1 MNQVMLALVEVVL
14 CSGIRGKLQMAIH
27 LTTEGVPFLDIL
39 VSTVTLSEDH
49 GITGVNVLLKYHPL

>member
-1 MNQVMLALVEVVL
+1 
-14 CSGIRGKLQMAIH
+14 MAIH

-49 GITGVNVLLKYHPL
+49 GITGVNVLLKYHPLQVTVILYTKRTWTLNPDQRPY